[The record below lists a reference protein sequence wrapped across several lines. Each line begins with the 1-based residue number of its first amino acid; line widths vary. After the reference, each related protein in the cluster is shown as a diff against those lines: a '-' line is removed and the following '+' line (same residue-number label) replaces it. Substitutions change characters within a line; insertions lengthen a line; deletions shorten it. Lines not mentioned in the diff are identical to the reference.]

1 MSKQLINTAFAMASV
16 IRAEMKNQPG
26 KGVGMNIGSY
36 WMTPEECWNVR
47 TGIME
52 ANNQAYGV
60 DKWTTDMDVVDYLF
74 FRAYQNEADFNKF

>member
-1 MSKQLINTAFAMASV
+1 MINHLVNTAYAMASV
-16 IRAEMKNQPG
+16 IRAEMKSQPG

-52 ANNQAYGV
+52 ANNLVYGV
-60 DKWTTDMDVVDYLF
+60 DEWTTDKDVVDYLF
-74 FRAYQNEADFNKF
+74 FRAYQNEADFDKF

>member
-16 IRAEMKNQPG
+16 IRAEMKSQPG

-47 TGIME
+47 YGIIE
-52 ANNQAYGV
+52 ANNQAYGINKWTV
-60 DKWTTDMDVVDYLF
+60 DKDVVGYLYL
-74 FRAYQNEADFNKF
+74 RTYQNEADFDKH